1 MVPADR
7 ALPTVCTCTGQA
19 GPRSS
24 VGGPSPG
31 PLQTLHSQFLIAEAF
46 QGISLFLLLPF
57 SESLSASP
65 NILACYVWTPS
76 WRT

>member
-24 VGGPSPG
+24 VGGRAPALSKPFTPS
-31 PLQTLHSQFLIAEAF
+31 LSWLRLSKV
-46 QGISLFLLLPF
+46 SLFLLLPF

-65 NILACYVWTPS
+65 NILACSVWTPS